1 MDSKLVKDDI
11 LKECLNLCKLN
22 NSELVFCCESGSR
35 SWGYSSETS
44 DYDVRGIYIRK
55 RSEYVYSLFGKEND
69 KGVLEIEIKSD
80 YEKNMI
86 LFFGILKKLLI
97 CILKME
103 IKCLFG
109 GLLLI

>member
-1 MDSKLVKDDI
+1 MDSKLVKVKDDIKDNVKDDI

-55 RSEYVYSLFGKEND
+55 RSEKYSIQF
-69 KGVLEIEIKSD
+69 
-80 YEKNMI
+80 
-86 LFFGILKKLLI
+86 
-97 CILKME
+97 
-103 IKCLFG
+103 
-109 GLLLI
+109 